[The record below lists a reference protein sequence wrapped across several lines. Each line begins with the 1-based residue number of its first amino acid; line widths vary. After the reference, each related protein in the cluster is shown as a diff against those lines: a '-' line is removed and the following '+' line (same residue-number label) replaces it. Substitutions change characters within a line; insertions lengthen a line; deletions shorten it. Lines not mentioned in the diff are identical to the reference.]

1 MPGRI
6 LFRYT
11 REEVSKNNTQRKLWV
26 IHNNKVYDLTEFAL
40 DHPGGAEILLE
51 WGGRDVTKIMTDPSL
66 HEHTK
71 SAYEMLAES
80 CIGEVVDN
88 TVSSATQINN
98 VDNIFDERTIDKFH
112 PETTDIK
119 SDLNEKFLNLH
130 KPLFVQMFNCNFSK
144 EFYLKQIHQPR
155 HLPYSARLFA
165 NPMLEL
171 LTKTPWYAI
180 PILWIPAITY
190 YLYMASGSLGSRTI
204 IVLFLI
210 GIGIWT
216 LLEYTLHRFLFHI
229 DALLPDHPYA
239 LSVHFALHGIH
250 HYLPMDRLRLVMP
263 PILGAA
269 IAYPIIQL
277 GYIMFPEHAARAM
290 IAGAMFGYVCYD
302 LTHYHLHHARPFSQ
316 HLREMKTYHLAH
328 HYKNYELGYGITSK
342 FWDSIFGTVLNL

>member
-1 MPGRI
+1 
-6 LFRYT
+6 
-11 REEVSKNNTQRKLWV
+11 
-26 IHNNKVYDLTEFAL
+26 
-40 DHPGGAEILLE
+40 
-51 WGGRDVTKIMTDPSL
+51 
-66 HEHTK
+66 
-71 SAYEMLAES
+71 S

-190 YLYMASGSLGSRTI
+190 YLYMA
-204 IVLFLI
+204 IVLNNQ
-210 GIGIWT
+210 
-216 LLEYTLHRFLFHI
+216 
-229 DALLPDHPYA
+229 
-239 LSVHFALHGIH
+239 
-250 HYLPMDRLRLVMP
+250 YLRLRLVMP